1 MNTTQTQTNTIKQAV
16 YTGIGG
22 PEVMQIVE
30 KPLPE
35 PGPGQARV
43 RVLTAGVAFADLM
56 VRFGTYPSPP
66 PPGSPLGYD
75 IVGIVDK
82 LGEGVASLREGQMVG
97 ALLPHFGGY
106 TETAVVPEEWLVPLP
121 DGVDPAEAVCLILN
135 YLTAVQMLE
144 EMADAQP
151 GEKLLIHSAAGGV
164 GTAVLQLGRLKN
176 LEMYGTASA
185 GKHELVA
192 DLGATPIDYR
202 NEDFGERIRQLA
214 PDGLDIVLDPIGGD
228 TMTRSYKLL
237 RRGGRLVSFG
247 LLTAREGDKSAFLP
261 NLMKIAVRKLWP
273 DGRKIMFNRG
283 LPPYTEK
290 HNDWYRDTLARLFTL
305 LQEGQI
311 QPVIGAKLPLDDIA
325 RAHELLENG
334 AVSGKIVL
342 YTAACEKTV

>member
-1 MNTTQTQTNTIKQAV
+1 MNTIKTSRMKQAV
-16 YTGIGG
+16 YTGVGG
-22 PEVMQIVE
+22 PEVLQIVE

-35 PGPGQARV
+35 PGPGQVRV

-56 VRFGTYPSPP
+56 VRFGTYPSAP

-75 IVGIVDK
+75 IVGVVDK
-82 LGEGVASLREGQMVG
+82 LGEGVTHLHEGQMAG

-106 TETAVVPEEWLVPLP
+106 TEMAVVPEEWLVPVP

-151 GEKLLIHSAAGGV
+151 GERLLVHSAAGGV

-176 LEMYGTASA
+176 LEIYGTASA

-192 DLGATPIDYR
+192 SLGATPIDYR
-202 NEDFGERIRQLA
+202 QEDFAERIRQQA

-237 RRGGRLVSFG
+237 RRGGRLINFG
-247 LLTAREGDKSAFLP
+247 LLTAREGGKSAFLP
-261 NLMKIAVRKLWP
+261 NLLNILARKVWP

-283 LPPYTEK
+283 LPPFAEK
-290 HNDWYRDTLARLFTL
+290 HNAWYRDTLAHLFAL

-311 QPVIGAKLPLDDIA
+311 TPIIGAKLPLDA
-325 RAHELLENG
+325 AAQAHEMLENG

-342 YTAACEKTV
+342 YTAAYI

>member
-1 MNTTQTQTNTIKQAV
+1 MNASQTKVAKQAV
-16 YTGIGG
+16 YTGVGG
-22 PEVMQIVE
+22 PELMQIVE

-75 IVGIVDK
+75 IVGVVDK
-82 LGEGVASLREGQMVG
+82 LGAGVTNLYEGQMVG

-106 TETAVVPEEWLVPLP
+106 TEIAVVPEEWLVPVS
-121 DGVDPAEAVCLILN
+121 DGIDPAEAVCLILN

-151 GEKLLIHSAAGGV
+151 DERLLVHSAAGGV

-176 LEMYGTASA
+176 LEMIGTASA

-192 DLGATPIDYR
+192 SLGATPIDYR
-202 NEDFGERIRQLA
+202 HEDFVERIPQLA

-228 TMTRSYKLL
+228 TLTRSYKLL
-237 RRGGRLVSFG
+237 RRGGRLINFG
-247 LLTAREGDKSAFLP
+247 LISAREGGKSAFLP
-261 NLMKIAVRKLWP
+261 NLLNILARKVWP

-283 LPPYTEK
+283 LPPFAEK
-290 HNDWYRDTLARLFTL
+290 HNDWYRDTLTHLFAL

-311 QPVIGAKLPLDDIA
+311 EPVIGAKLPLTEAA
-325 RAHELLENG
+325 RAHEMLETG

-342 YTAACEKTV
+342 YTAAYE

>member
-1 MNTTQTQTNTIKQAV
+1 MNTTQTRTTSIKQAV
-16 YTGIGG
+16 YTSVGS

-30 KPLPE
+30 KPIPE
-35 PGPGQARV
+35 PGPGQARI

-75 IVGIVDK
+75 IVGVVDK
-82 LGEGVASLREGQMVG
+82 LGAGVTSLQEGQMVG

-106 TETAVVPEEWLVPLP
+106 TEMAVVPQEWLVPVP

-135 YLTAVQMLE
+135 YLTAVQMLD
-144 EMADAQP
+144 EMANAQP
-151 GEKLLIHSAAGGV
+151 GDRLLVHSAAGGV

-185 GKHELVA
+185 GKHDLVA
-192 DLGATPIDYR
+192 GLGATPIDYR
-202 NEDFGERIRQLA
+202 NEDFAEQTRQLA

-228 TMTRSYKLL
+228 TLTRSYKLL
-237 RRGGRLVSFG
+237 RPGGRLISFG
-247 LLTAREGDKSAFLP
+247 LISARDGGKSAFLP
-261 NLMKIAVRKLWP
+261 NLVNILARKVWP
-273 DGRKIMFNRG
+273 DGRQIMFNRG
-283 LPPYTEK
+283 LPPFAEQ
-290 HNDWYRDTLARLFTL
+290 HNNWYRDTLARLFAL

-311 QPVIGAKLPLDDIA
+311 KPIIGAKLPLTEA
-325 RAHELLENG
+325 AQAHELLETG

-342 YTAACEKTV
+342 YTAAYA

>member
-1 MNTTQTQTNTIKQAV
+1 MITTTSSIKQAV
-16 YTGIGG
+16 YTGAGG
-22 PEVMQIVE
+22 PEMMQIVE

-75 IVGIVDK
+75 IVGLVDK
-82 LGEGVASLREGQMVG
+82 LGKGVTSLRQGQMVG

-106 TETAVVPEEWLVPLP
+106 TEMAVVPEEWLVPLP
-121 DGVDPAEAVCLILN
+121 DGVDPAAAVCLILN
-135 YLTAVQMLE
+135 YLTAAQMLE

-185 GKHELVA
+185 GKHDLVA
-192 DLGATPIDYR
+192 SLGATPVDYR
-202 NEDFGERIRQLA
+202 REDFAERLRQLA
-214 PDGLDIVLDPIGGD
+214 PDGLDIILDPIGGD
-228 TMTRSYKLL
+228 TLTRSYKLL
-237 RRGGRLVSFG
+237 RRGGRLISFG
-247 LLTAREGDKSAFLP
+247 LISARNGRKSAFLP
-261 NLMKIAVRKLWP
+261 NLLHILARKVWP

-283 LPPYTEK
+283 LPPFVEQ
-290 HNDWYRDTLARLFTL
+290 HNAWYRRTLSRLFTL
-305 LQEGQI
+305 LQAGQI

-342 YTAACEKTV
+342 YVNA